1 MEGRC
6 CWVGWLGGG
15 VCSLEGLAVLRVVR
29 FGLGVEV
36 GLVVLDGF
44 GALAGGGCCSS
55 SSWVGFFLVNDERK
69 DDMVEEVDED

>member
-6 CWVGWLGGG
+6 CWVGWLGG

-29 FGLGVEV
+29 FGLGVEA